1 MCTCHCC
8 LRCSDAC
15 GDVLSVIAPTAPQQ
29 AAGVTVASATSAEIS
44 VSDKAQSWSYPVVVY
59 TTHSSASGHSTTT
72 HIPYG
77 SIMTLMMTQV
87 PVALSH
93 KYTTTSKV
101 SCVTD
106 TLQYSQ

>member
-1 MCTCHCC
+1 
-8 LRCSDAC
+8 
-15 GDVLSVIAPTAPQQ
+15 VLSVIAPTAPQQ
-29 AAGVTVASATSAEIS
+29 AAGVTVASATSAEVS
-44 VSDKAQSWSYPVVVY
+44 VSDKAQSWSYPVVVD